1 MRNFIYCALTFPK
14 RHTNLCCMRVDGE
27 SLIES
32 SLFSLVVD
40 QDMGTCIFQYFCF
53 EMFCFLF

>member
-1 MRNFIYCALTFPK
+1 MYLMRNFIYCALTFPK
-14 RHTNLCCMRVDGE
+14 RHTNLCCMRGDGE

-40 QDMGTCIFQYFCF
+40 QDMGTCIFQYF
-53 EMFCFLF
+53 LL